1 MVFSLNQRSNMS
13 GKYDTMKYH
22 HEENSDNDEDIGLN
36 ITDLGPIDYPQGEH
50 RLQHAYC
57 LWFSKRPSQVQDSQN
72 YSQALRLIGQVG
84 TVEQWWALYSHIIR
98 LSDIPAH
105 RDLQLFKKGIKP
117 MWEDPSNKKGGKW
130 VLQCVFLTVAIADE
144 VSKLINFS
152 IVQSYTEK
160 IRHFL
165 FSSLVFPNSLLVI
178 SVFWSIW
185 FIDRELIFPR
195 IIDEFY
201 PWWLN
206 HTLHTFIIIPLII
219 EVVVRF
225 KNSNVRISRRKIA
238 IVLIAFCSIYQTLF
252 LTVYVVHGVWLYP
265 IYKVLT
271 WIQRVGFSLLQLFLG
286 LVYQQI
292 GLFLLEGQEKG
303 KAKIK

>member
-1 MVFSLNQRSNMS
+1 MKSLTPLGNNKLTKIVALMPVLYLFILLYYVYSLKKSVEIRN
-13 GKYDTMKYH
+13 
-22 HEENSDNDEDIGLN
+22 NIDIEKLV
-36 ITDLGPIDYPQGEH
+36 IHLKKFAHLQDL
-50 RLQHAYC
+50 
-57 LWFSKRPSQVQDSQN
+57 
-72 YSQALRLIGQVG
+72 
-84 TVEQWWALYSHIIR
+84 TVEEAKKY
-98 LSDIPAH
+98 
-105 RDLQLFKKGIKP
+105 LQRATYAKYLFFTL
-117 MWEDPSNKKGGKW
+117 WTF

>member
-1 MVFSLNQRSNMS
+1 MVLSLNQRNNMS

-22 HEENSDNDEDIGLN
+22 HEESSDNDEDIGLN

-130 VLQCVFLTVAIADE
+130 VIRLKKEHACRAWENLCMAMLGEQFMAGNEICGVVVSTRFQEYLLSVWHRTSSDQPMIARIRDALKRLLNIPPSVIMEYKVHSDCLKYGKTHAEYFVEKLTSVFSAV
-144 VSKLINFS
+144 
-152 IVQSYTEK
+152 VQS
-160 IRHFL
+160 
-165 FSSLVFPNSLLVI
+165 
-178 SVFWSIW
+178 
-185 FIDRELIFPR
+185 
-195 IIDEFY
+195 
-201 PWWLN
+201 
-206 HTLHTFIIIPLII
+206 
-219 EVVVRF
+219 
-225 KNSNVRISRRKIA
+225 
-238 IVLIAFCSIYQTLF
+238 
-252 LTVYVVHGVWLYP
+252 P
-265 IYKVLT
+265 ILKE
-271 WIQRVGFSLLQLFLG
+271 I
-286 LVYQQI
+286 
-292 GLFLLEGQEKG
+292 
-303 KAKIK
+303 